1 MFCQPAFTM
10 SISQVHVKSNDFKDN
25 ASVAFKSLREDKDFT
40 DVTLACEDGQQVEA
54 HEVVL
59 TASSPFFFNLLKT
72 NKHTQ
77 L

>member
-1 MFCQPAFTM
+1 MISVSINSAFGDL
-10 SISQVHVKSNDFKDN
+10 K
-25 ASVAFKSLREDKDFT
+25 EDKEFT
-40 DVTLACEDGQQVEA
+40 DVTLAEDGQQVEA